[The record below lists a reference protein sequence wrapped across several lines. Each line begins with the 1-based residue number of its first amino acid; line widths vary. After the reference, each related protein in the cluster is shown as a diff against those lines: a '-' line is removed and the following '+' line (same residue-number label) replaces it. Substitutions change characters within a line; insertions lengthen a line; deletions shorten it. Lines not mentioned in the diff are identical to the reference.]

1 MHLSSQ
7 LRADDLRQRTTTG
20 FPTGPAA
27 KKRTKKKNELKQQ
40 NEKQAWLYNKHNQ
53 QLRPPKEMKTQKEN
67 THSLCTVN
75 KVI

>member
-1 MHLSSQ
+1 MISAKQ
-7 LRADDLRQRTTTG
+7 QPQGFQPARRQ
-20 FPTGPAA
+20 

>member
-1 MHLSSQ
+1 MISAKEQ
-7 LRADDLRQRTTTG
+7 PQPARRQ
-20 FPTGPAA
+20 
-27 KKRTKKKNELKQQ
+27 KKKEQKKNELKQQ

-67 THSLCTVN
+67 TQSLCTVN

>member
-1 MHLSSQ
+1 MHLSPQ

-27 KKRTKKKNELKQQ
+27 KKEQKKNELKQQ
-40 NEKQAWLYNKHNQ
+40 NEKQALLYNKHNQ
-53 QLRPPKEMKTQKEN
+53 QLRPPKEMKPQKEN

>member
-1 MHLSSQ
+1 MHLSAFKS
-7 LRADDLRQRTTTG
+7 RWASPNNNHRVE
-20 FPTGPAA
+20 
-27 KKRTKKKNELKQQ
+27 KKEQKKNELKQQ

-67 THSLCTVN
+67 PHSLCTVN

>member
-1 MHLSSQ
+1 MISAKEQPQGFQ
-7 LRADDLRQRTTTG
+7 LARRQ
-20 FPTGPAA
+20 
-27 KKRTKKKNELKQQ
+27 KKEQKQNELKQQ